1 MASMGVTAEEL
12 ASMLYDSLRNKL
24 LALPDTTL
32 VYPAHGA
39 GSMCGKN
46 LSTERVSTIGVQ
58 RQYNYALR
66 PMSRE
71 EFIRLVT
78 ADQPE
83 APQYFSYD
91 AILNRKERPTLE
103 RSLERALVPLT
114 LDEVLGR
121 QAMGS
126 QIVDARDQADF
137 AGAHLAGALNIG
149 LGGRYASWA
158 GTLLDRQRPIVIIAE
173 PGRETEAAL
182 RLGRIGFDHVA
193 GYLEG
198 GMQALDGRPDLLR
211 RTERVTALTL
221 AEQLV
226 SADPPAV
233 VDVRTEAEWQDKRI
247 AGSRNV
253 PLNHL
258 QARASELPRDHA
270 VVVYC
275 QTGYRS
281 SIAASILEQ
290 EGFVRVV
297 DLVGGFTAWDQQAI
311 STEKGSPAH
320 V

>member
-1 MASMGVTAEEL
+1 
-12 ASMLYDSLRNKL
+12 
-24 LALPDTTL
+24 
-32 VYPAHGA
+32 
-39 GSMCGKN
+39 
-46 LSTERVSTIGVQ
+46 
-58 RQYNYALR
+58 
-66 PMSRE
+66 
-71 EFIRLVT
+71 
-78 ADQPE
+78 
-83 APQYFSYD
+83 
-91 AILNRKERPTLE
+91 
-103 RSLERALVPLT
+103 
-114 LDEVLGR
+114 
-121 QAMGS
+121 
-126 QIVDARDQADF
+126 
-137 AGAHLAGALNIG
+137 
-149 LGGRYASWA
+149 
-158 GTLLDRQRPIVIIAE
+158 VIIAE

-198 GMQALDGRPDLLR
+198 GMQALDARPDRLR

-233 VDVRTEAEWQDKRI
+233 VDVRTETEWQDKRI

-258 QARASELPRDHA
+258 RARASELPRDCA

-290 EGFVRVV
+290 EGFARVV